1 MDNNNLRLE
10 KVEIKKMWG
19 IKNIKVTLSNINL
32 FVGLNGTGKTTF
44 INIIEAVST
53 CDCESLLR
61 LNFKSC
67 TLFFENN
74 TSITCSRFIEKSDS
88 DIIKYK
94 IVENGS
100 VIFEDK
106 FYGSMVIQRNYRI
119 RKTRRLPTRFMYP
132 FDISN
137 EILSK
142 LKKIINISWIS
153 VERSYIIQDED
164 NDLYEKNE
172 GVNGKLRELITRIRF
187 YQSEIEALEKES
199 LESFRNKIFELM
211 LYDEKLDD
219 PSAFQVPQDDS
230 WSKQL
235 KKVFKDLGLQEISIM
250 SKLDKHVTK
259 MQEVFKNSS
268 SNDDTINKNIFMFT
282 LFNRTQGIINY
293 SKVADEQRKKIRKNY
308 EIYLGQIEKFLKKKI
323 TGIHSQI
330 NRDEKIFNFDELSS
344 GEKQI
349 LILLSEA
356 LLQKND
362 KSLFIADEPEL
373 SLHISWQREI
383 INAIHSLNPNAQLI
397 FATHSP
403 EVVSLW
409 KDYVINME
417 NITSS
422 I

>member
-1 MDNNNLRLE
+1 
-10 KVEIKKMWG
+10 
-19 IKNIKVTLSNINL
+19 
-32 FVGLNGTGKTTF
+32 
-44 INIIEAVST
+44 
-53 CDCESLLR
+53 
-61 LNFKSC
+61 
-67 TLFFENN
+67 
-74 TSITCSRFIEKSDS
+74 
-88 DIIKYK
+88 
-94 IVENGS
+94 
-100 VIFEDK
+100 
-106 FYGSMVIQRNYRI
+106 
-119 RKTRRLPTRFMYP
+119 
-132 FDISN
+132 
-137 EILSK
+137 
-142 LKKIINISWIS
+142 
-153 VERSYIIQDED
+153 
-164 NDLYEKNE
+164 
-172 GVNGKLRELITRIRF
+172 
-187 YQSEIEALEKES
+187 
-199 LESFRNKIFELM
+199 
-211 LYDEKLDD
+211 
-219 PSAFQVPQDDS
+219 
-230 WSKQL
+230 
-235 KKVFKDLGLQEISIM
+235 
-250 SKLDKHVTK
+250 
-259 MQEVFKNSS
+259 
-268 SNDDTINKNIFMFT
+268 MFT